1 MFTALW
7 TLSGA
12 CTNYGFLSY
21 KQFLFFFVIWNFAD
35 APRECLP
42 EIAWMIDAFYNQ
54 SSADLDLWCLV
65 HTRHTPMWFD
75 WDWWRTFRWICQCA
89 VDGLLLTFCVY
100 LQRHAHLAQL
110 SQLSLGRQLI
120 QSWRRLTGDCILSNS
135 SSTNSIILP
144 VLFFVSPSLPPS
156 VHSFS
161 SLLWVYKYRKD
172 IHGGV
177 LNIPR
182 QTLTSLKS
190 SSLLDSLELHFILFI
205 HSDNKLFVI

>member
-1 MFTALW
+1 MDFYH
-7 TLSGA
+7 
-12 CTNYGFLSY
+12 TNS
-21 KQFLFFFVIWNFAD
+21 FFFFCYLEFCWRPKRMSSWNSLNDRCILQPVFSRFG
-35 APRECLP
+35 P
-42 EIAWMIDAFYNQ
+42 
-54 SSADLDLWCLV
+54 LV
-65 HTRHTPMWFD
+65 SCSHSTHTPMWFD

-89 VDGLLLTFCVY
+89 VDGLILTFCVY

-135 SSTNSIILP
+135 SSANSIILP